1 MGERKS
7 FGRRRRRRG
16 KREIVMADDLF
27 EGLPA
32 PSSNTAISQHH
43 QLQPRPIAVATN
55 NHDNTESSAVPAP
68 KPILKSALKQS
79 SAVPPPKSILK
90 SSLKR
95 PNPTQPD
102 TQGQLLF
109 LSITL
114 FFSTC
119 SSN

>member
-1 MGERKS
+1 
-7 FGRRRRRRG
+7 
-16 KREIVMADDLF
+16 MADDLF
-27 EGLPA
+27 EGLPP

-43 QLQPRPIAVATN
+43 QQLQPQPIAVATN
-55 NHDNTESSAVPAP
+55 NVDDTESSAVPAP

-90 SSLKR
+90 SALKR

-102 TQGQLLF
+102 TQGQLSFLF
-109 LSITL
+109 I
-114 FFSTC
+114 STC